1 VNKTLPITRVDV
13 VRAAYGLIDEY
24 GSEALARAMDR
35 ASAVRRDGF
44 ESVRPICLRAN
55 ARWLHGPRPDSSDP
69 EEMPPPGPRS
79 GALILALAHLV
90 GH

>member
-44 ESVRPICLRAN
+44 ESVANTWYLICEAIDEIQTER
-55 ARWLHGPRPDSSDP
+55 
-69 EEMPPPGPRS
+69 EQ
-79 GALILALAHLV
+79 
-90 GH
+90 